1 MNRLLPYLLAVS
13 LCLLSF
19 VAWQVETIS
28 VNLTSLSR
36 IEIIMQTATTTWTS
50 GTTTHTV
57 STPRGDSES
66 ATAWAARHKEGVD
79 AMQALFP
86 PNEE

>member
-1 MNRLLPYLLAVS
+1 MIRLIPYLLIGS
-13 LCLLSF
+13 LCLLMF
-19 VAWQVETIS
+19 TAWQVRDING
-28 VNLTSLSR
+28 NLSSFTN
-36 IEIIMQTATTTWTS
+36 EAPQMQTATTTWTS

-57 STPRGDSES
+57 ATPRGDSET
-66 ATAWAARHKEGVD
+66 AAAWAARHKEAVD